1 MSIFSRFFKKQS
13 EGKDQKASAPQ
24 QAVFVYLKGTGLPDS
39 VYQDYDLATLE
50 DQLIEVIEQND
61 LGEFDGNEFGPEETT
76 LYMYGPDAEKL
87 FVNIEKTLRDY
98 PLCQNA
104 RVIIRYGDSEADQ
117 REVEL

>member
-1 MSIFSRFFKKQS
+1 MNLFSRFFKKQS

-61 LGEFDGNEFGPEETT
+61 LGEFDGNESWGYNPSFHMA
-76 LYMYGPDAEKL
+76 LDKYYGTPTAFKQLIDECHKMGL
-87 FVNIEKTLRDY
+87 LPVLPF
-98 PLCQNA
+98 
-104 RVIIRYGDSEADQ
+104 
-117 REVEL
+117 